1 MHIKKRNVPKEIV
14 NAKKIKYKQK
24 IDLSMPEKNNGITL
38 IALVLTIAIIII
50 LSTITINVVL
60 GDDGLLEQV
69 LKTRNRTSN
78 TISNEEASMNIELQ
92 KYANTMAEES
102 EIPDPVITFKPQETP
117 EPESGGS
124 EFTMTYGVIEIKWLD
139 ETSYNVSNTPNPPKI
154 KQNLPEGT
162 TMELVKYD
170 EASQEWVSGIEYS
183 YEEGTGIE
191 DNNQSKWANAKVTID
206 EVESYFVWIPRYA
219 YRIVYFRDE
228 PSKNEYKTGAI
239 TEEEAIAQGKLVGY
253 SDSRGIVTADGKR
266 VDSVTSESNTTR
278 TMVSEDYF
286 MTHPA
291 FLDGTNTGFENGE
304 WDKELEGI
312 WVGKYESARSN
323 ATETSGGSGT
333 IIKVQPGAQSF
344 TGGKIGDMYTY
355 AREYSQENLKS
366 HMLKNSEWGAV
377 AYLTESTYGRNGTEI
392 EYNGTMITGGGTE
405 KTYIENAGQSSTGNV
420 YGIYDL
426 RGGATEYVVGYYD
439 GGSTLANGSSFV
451 DDLVAG
457 YSTAYSGTDSIM
469 SYRYGDAT
477 FETSGWH
484 SDASLFVNSSY
495 PFFLR
500 GGGYFS
506 DNLLIGVFCY
516 SIDDGNGR
524 NNRSFRIAI
533 IV

>member
-1 MHIKKRNVPKEIV
+1 MHIKKGNVPKEII
-14 NAKKIKYKQK
+14 NAKKIKYKK
-24 IDLSMPEKNNGITL
+24 RIDLGMSEKNNGITL

-60 GDDGLLEQV
+60 GDNGLLEQV

-92 KYANTMAEES
+92 EYANTMAEES

-162 TMELVKYD
+162 TMELVRFD

-183 YEEGTGIE
+183 YEKGTGIE

-266 VDSVTSESNTTR
+266 VDSVTSESNTTH

-286 MTHPA
+286 MAHPA
-291 FLDGTNTGFENGE
+291 FTKDIDNGGWSE
-304 WDKELEGI
+304 ELEGI
-312 WVGKYESARSN
+312 WIGKYEASSVEGNSNSASEDNVTTKTAQVR
-323 ATETSGGSGT
+323 
-333 IIKVQPGAQSF
+333 PGVSSWRNIEIANMF
-344 TGGKIGDMYTY
+344 TVAKAY
-355 AREYSQENLKS
+355 APNLES

-377 AYLTESTYGRNGTEI
+377 AYLTESTYGRNGTEVTI
-392 EYNGTMITGGGTE
+392 NNNGTTFFTGGG
-405 KTYIENAGQSSTGNV
+405 ENNAYVANTPQSSTGNV

-426 RGGATEYVVGYYD
+426 SGNAIEYVAAAYSNQSSIETTNESTKYATVYD
-439 GGSTLANGSSFV
+439 GTNV
-451 DDLVAG
+451 RTG
-457 YSTAYSGTDSIM
+457 YK
-469 SYRYGDAT
+469 YGDAT
-477 FETSGWH
+477 YETSAWH
-484 SDASLFVNSSY
+484 ADNARFVVSHS

-500 GGGYFS
+500 GGYNDSTGA
-506 DNLLIGVFCY
+506 NAGVFY
-516 SIDDGNGR
+516 FHYYVGNASYQ
-524 NNRSFRIAI
+524 SFRIAI